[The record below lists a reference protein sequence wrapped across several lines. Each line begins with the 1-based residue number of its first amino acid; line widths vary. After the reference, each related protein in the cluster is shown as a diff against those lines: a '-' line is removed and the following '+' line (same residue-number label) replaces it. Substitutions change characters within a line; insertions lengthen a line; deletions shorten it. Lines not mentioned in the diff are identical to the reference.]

1 MRAVLAAVAVA
12 ALASLPF
19 FADTYLVTFV
29 FGVLVAYLLAQS
41 WDWPAGVMGY
51 INLGHY
57 VFFGIGAYA
66 FAIVLAGH
74 WPMPAALAFGIAFT
88 VVAALVLALPLFR
101 LSGDYFAFATLALLP
116 LAEVLAFNLT
126 GVTNGGDGVTLPV
139 AHVLKPAYFIALA
152 GCVAALAVTLAID
165 RARFGYALKAIR
177 NDETAAETMGVAI
190 APAKRRVLVLSAA
203 FAALAGAMQ
212 AWQLSYIDPPT
223 VFGLNV
229 ALVPVA
235 MALLGGS
242 GLRYGP
248 LAGVV
253 VLACVQQWLLVSI
266 QGYQAAIYGLLILL
280 IGRFMPGGFMRG
292 LRRAKPRRA
301 RVGDVRSQPATGPG
315 AGRPFDTAAA
325 GVPAESAALPLPR
338 RTVDRARPLIVLDRL
353 SMRFGGNVAVSDVS
367 LTINEGEIVGLIGPN
382 GSGKTTLFN
391 CISRVLTPTSGRV
404 LLDGRD
410 LAGAGRD
417 EVARLGVG
425 RTWQVPRPFGDLSVR
440 ENIAVAMMFGAERV
454 DFEEATQRAEAYID
468 YADLCAHGGE
478 RADALTLQ
486 QRKALE
492 FARALAVGPR
502 LLLVDE
508 VAAGLTPAEVV
519 RFVARIREVR
529 DRYGITVIWVEHV
542 FSALEQAVDRVV
554 ALEQGT
560 VIADGPLASVVAN
573 ERVLTTY
580 LGRGTARRA
589 AVP

>member
-1 MRAVLAAVAVA
+1 MRLALAGIAVIALAA
-12 ALASLPF
+12 LPF

-29 FGVLVAYLLAQS
+29 FGILIAYLLAQS
-41 WDWPAGVMGY
+41 WDWPAGEMGY

-66 FAIVLAGH
+66 FAITLNAS
-74 WPMPAALAFGIAFT
+74 WPLPVALAFGIAFT
-88 VVAALVLALPLFR
+88 AIVAVVLALPLFR

-126 GVTNGGDGVTLPV
+126 PITNGGDGITLPV
-139 AHVLKPAYFIALA
+139 AHVLKAAYFISLA
-152 GCVAALAVTLAID
+152 GCVAAFAVTVAIG
-165 RARFGYALKAIR
+165 RARFGFALKAIR
-177 NDETAAETMGVAI
+177 NDETVAETMGVAI
-190 APAKRRVLVLSAA
+190 APVKRRVLALSAA

-212 AWQLSYIDPPT
+212 GWQLSYIDPPT

-292 LRRAKPRRA
+292 LPALRA
-301 RVGDVRSQPATGPG
+301 RRFLAPAPAASKPQPA
-315 AGRPFDTAAA
+315 AADA
-325 GVPAESAALPLPR
+325 TIPLETPALPLPS
-338 RTVDRARPLIVLDRL
+338 RTTDRTRALIDIDRL
-353 SMRFGGNVAVSDVS
+353 TMRFGGNVAISDVS
-367 LTINEGEIVGLIGPN
+367 LTVREGEIVGLIGAN

-404 LLDGRD
+404 LLAGRD
-410 LAGAGRD
+410 LAGASRD
-417 EVARLGVG
+417 EVAHLGVG
-425 RTWQVPRPFGDLSVR
+425 RTWQIPRPFGDLTVQ
-440 ENIAVAMMFGAERV
+440 ENIAVAMMFGGERV
-454 DFEEATQRAEAYID
+454 DFAEAIRRARAYVE
-468 YADLCAHGGE
+468 YADLGAHRLD
-478 RADALTLQ
+478 RADSLSLQ

-529 DRYGITVIWVEHV
+529 DRYGVTVIWVEHV
-542 FSALEQAVDRVV
+542 FSALEQAVDRVI
-554 ALEQGT
+554 ALEQGS
-560 VIADGPLASVVAN
+560 VIADGSLASVVSN

-580 LGRGTARRA
+580 LGRATGRRA
-589 AVP
+589 AVS